1 MVSTKTF
8 DRYEAEEGFKKFNK
22 AFNSIREDIEKAR
35 REAESQAIIDTLK
48 EMRHIKFEFTL
59 FFVTQMVID
68 ILLCLAIV
76 LK

>member
-8 DRYEAEEGFKKFNK
+8 DKYEAEEKLDKIFK
-22 AFNSIREDIEKAR
+22 SISKDLEKAK
-35 REAESQAIIDTLK
+35 REAETQAIIDTLK
-48 EMRHIKFEFTL
+48 DVRHIKFEFTL

>member
-8 DRYEAEEGFKKFNK
+8 DRYEAEEKLDKIFK
-22 AFNSIREDIEKAR
+22 SISKDLEKAK
-35 REAESQAIIDTLK
+35 REAETQAIIDTLK
-48 EMRHIKFEFTL
+48 EVRHIKFEFTL

>member
-8 DRYEAEEGFKKFNK
+8 DRYEAEEKIDKI
-22 AFNSIREDIEKAR
+22 FNSISKDLEKAK
-35 REAESQAIIDTLK
+35 REAETQAIIDTLK
-48 EMRHIKFEFTL
+48 DVRHIKFEFTL

>member
-8 DRYEAEEGFKKFNK
+8 DRYEAEEKIDKI
-22 AFNSIREDIEKAR
+22 FNSISKDLEKAK
-35 REAESQAIIDTLK
+35 REAETQAIIDTLK
-48 EMRHIKFEFTL
+48 DVRHIKFEFTL

-68 ILLCLAIV
+68 ILLCVAIV

>member
-8 DRYEAEEGFKKFNK
+8 DRYEAKEKLDKIFK
-22 AFNSIREDIEKAR
+22 SISKDLEKAK
-35 REAESQAIIDTLK
+35 REAETQAIIDTLK

>member
-1 MVSTKTF
+1 MVNTKTF
-8 DRYEAEEGFKKFNK
+8 DKYEAEEKLDKV
-22 AFNSIREDIEKAR
+22 FNSIKKDIEKAK
-35 REAESQAIIDTLK
+35 REAEMQAIIDTLK

>member
-8 DRYEAEEGFKKFNK
+8 DKYEAENEIDKIFK
-22 AFNSIREDIEKAR
+22 SISKDLEKAK

-48 EMRHIKFEFTL
+48 DVRHIKFEFTL

>member
-8 DRYEAEEGFKKFNK
+8 DKYEAENEIDKIFKSLGKDLENIKRELESK
-22 AFNSIREDIEKAR
+22 AILQLIRDYNR
-35 REAESQAIIDTLK
+35 LK
-48 EMRHIKFEFTL
+48 VEFTL
-59 FFVTQMVID
+59 FFVVQMIIN

>member
-8 DRYEAEEGFKKFNK
+8 DKYEAEEKIDKIFK
-22 AFNSIREDIEKAR
+22 SISKDLEKAK
-35 REAESQAIIDTLK
+35 REAETQAIIDTLK
-48 EMRHIKFEFTL
+48 DVRHIKFEFTL